1 MISDLFQAT
10 SIEQPQ
16 YVSIKRKQLFEDEY
30 RGIGKDEAQKNMKG
44 MLPFIAHHCMCL
56 DIDREFW
63 ETKHTYYKERNLN
76 IIKLLDQ
83 VFRKLEEKGCTRV
96 CVTENFSAVLASDS
110 CIGCFASGDVDLF
123 VDIEM
128 IPIVKEVM
136 DEMGFSL
143 GDRIKRK
150 KCFAYEYYN
159 ETILG
164 TKFWLN
170 FQWAP
175 LTRKKT
181 HLYDQYSITRRLY
194 QELDRTIRYK
204 DTAIKLL
211 SNDAMM
217 YFNLHHIASGHY
229 FIMSPEFRL
238 YADIDRPLRALN
250 INLEKLARWAKE
262 DDAGFRI
269 AMPLYICNRFL
280 ETPCDLTIV
289 MSGLDVRRFNKLKS
303 FLINEERMTI
313 RKPPKNIPG
322 YLFFLT
328 RIELLSDGTS
338 LTKALLR
345 RLKGLFKKELAVY

>member
-1 MISDLFQAT
+1 MITDLFKAI
-10 SIEQPQ
+10 SIEQTPF
-16 YVSIKRKQLFEDEY
+16 VSINRKESYIEEY
-30 RGIGKDEAQKNMKG
+30 RTIGIDNVQNAMKG
-44 MLPFIAHHCMCL
+44 MLPFIAHHCICW
-56 DIDREFW
+56 DIDRKNW
-63 ETKHTYYKERNLN
+63 EKIHVYYEERNRN

-83 VFRKLEEKGCTRV
+83 VFRKLEEKGCKRI
-96 CVTENFSAVLASDS
+96 CVTENFGAVLASDA
-110 CIGCFASGDVDLF
+110 CVGCFASGDIDLF
-123 VDIEM
+123 VDIDE

-181 HLYDQYSITRRLY
+181 HLYDQYNITKRLY
-194 QELDRTIRYK
+194 KELDNTIRYK

-211 SNDAMM
+211 TNDAMM

-238 YADIDRPLRALN
+238 YADIDKPLRALD
-250 INLEKLARWAKE
+250 IDLEKLARWARE

-269 AMPLYICNRFL
+269 AMPLYICNCFL
-280 ETPCDLTIV
+280 ETPCDLTVV
-289 MSGLDVRRFNKLKS
+289 MNGLNIQRFKKFKD
-303 FLINEERMTI
+303 FLISEERMTI
-313 RKPPKNIPG
+313 RKPPKNIFG
-322 YLFFLT
+322 YLLFLIK
-328 RIELLSDGTS
+328 IELLSDGTS
-338 LTKALLR
+338 LPKALLR
-345 RLKGLFKKELAVY
+345 RVKGLFRKELAVY